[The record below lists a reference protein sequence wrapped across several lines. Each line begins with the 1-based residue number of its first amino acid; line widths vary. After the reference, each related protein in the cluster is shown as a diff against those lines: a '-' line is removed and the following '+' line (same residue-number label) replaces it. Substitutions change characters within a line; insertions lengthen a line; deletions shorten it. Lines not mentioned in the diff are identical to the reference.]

1 MPFLLIEQMG
11 KQSSLKKQKMTNFSI
26 EDWLNFYFN
35 AKDARAKSF
44 RLEIARKSID
54 KITIQL
60 TASSP
65 SIPIITF
72 LQLLPGSFVKAYL
85 NLIGHTLVGIRHKD
99 FWADIVKDLLIITKG
114 HQNELALKN
123 WGSKEDVF
131 VSDDI
136 TARIRCYQSLR
147 SLAEKPG
154 PEKIYGIRESIR
166 KYGQNG
172 IFFDGIPSHLV
183 ASSCVANN
191 QIVYQSGSLIL
202 CYERGCSNNKNEEL
216 WLVKKRLD
224 GIYATSTEAKDGSL
238 KISDIREMRRFV
250 NHYDGIERQG
260 GLCPGREMQ
269 AARVCRLIGLHVD
282 ETSAWL
288 RKATKEIAI

>member
-1 MPFLLIEQMG
+1 MG
-11 KQSSLKKQKMTNFSI
+11 KRSSLKKQKMTNFRT
-26 EDWLNFYFN
+26 EDWVNFYFN
-35 AKDARAKSF
+35 AKNARAKSF
-44 RLEIARKSID
+44 RLEIAEKSID
-54 KITIQL
+54 NIKIQS

-65 SIPIITF
+65 LIPIAAF
-72 LQLLPGSFVKAYL
+72 LRLLPSSFVNAYL
-85 NLIGHTLVGIRHKD
+85 NLVGHTLVAIRHKD
-99 FWADIVKDLLIITKG
+99 FWADIAKDLLIITNG

-123 WGSKEDVF
+123 WSLKEDIF

-136 TARIRCYQSLR
+136 TARMRCYESLR
-147 SLAEKPG
+147 LLAEQIT
-154 PEKIYGIRESIR
+154 PEKIYGMRESIC
-166 KYGQNG
+166 KYGRNG
-172 IFFDGIPSHLV
+172 IFLDGIPSHLV

-202 CYERGCSNNKNEEL
+202 CYERGRSNNKNKEL
-216 WLVKKRLD
+216 WLIKKRLD

-250 NHYDGIERQG
+250 NHYDGIEMQG

-269 AARVCRLIGLHVD
+269 AARICKLIGLHVD

-288 RKATKEIAI
+288 RNATKKITT